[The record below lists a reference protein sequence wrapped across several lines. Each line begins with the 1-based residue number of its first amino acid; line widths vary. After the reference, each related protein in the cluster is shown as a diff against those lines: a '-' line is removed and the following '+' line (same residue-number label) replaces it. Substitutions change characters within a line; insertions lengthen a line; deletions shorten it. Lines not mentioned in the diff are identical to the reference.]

1 MTSLAA
7 KNTPILKKRR
17 FFKTLNFA
25 GNTPVIRCEKM
36 TEKAKIEKGISN
48 YLSIGCNI
56 GLDAE
61 SFWRSNQKT
70 LPYLYFVAKS
80 FCLYLLV
87 QVKLRDFFVHQ
98 AKFVDHTEHQ

>member
-25 GNTPVIRCEKM
+25 GTTPVIRCEKM

-70 LPYLYFVAKS
+70 LPYLYLVAK
-80 FCLYLLV
+80 
-87 QVKLRDFFVHQ
+87 
-98 AKFVDHTEHQ
+98 